1 MVGASNGF
9 EAYRRVHRR
18 WDPRTSGRK
27 RNILRAILQPE
38 RAKTWAAVRPAIE
51 QLEEL
56 IRRYESRR
64 SAAGIR
70 ETLSDDIKSASL
82 EMLVPPDLEKHL
94 LLNKSRLT
102 TYSLIKQE
110 IELVIELSLTS
121 KSSVPKPGSL
131 SSSYQGP
138 QPMDVDSIG
147 QWIAS
152 LIKGKGTGK
161 QAKGDGK
168 KGSS

>member
-38 RAKTWAAVRPAIE
+38 RVKTWSAVRPAIE

-64 SAAGIR
+64 SAAGTS

-102 TYSLIKQE
+102 TYALIKQE
-110 IELVIELSLTS
+110 I
-121 KSSVPKPGSL
+121 
-131 SSSYQGP
+131 
-138 QPMDVDSIG
+138 
-147 QWIAS
+147 
-152 LIKGKGTGK
+152 
-161 QAKGDGK
+161 DGNRACYRNI
-168 KGSS
+168 SHI